1 MVNLEH
7 PDCSVTV
14 CSLKNSDEQCNHF
27 AEYAAKS
34 QALNVAATQ
43 IE

>member
-14 CSLKNSDEQCNHF
+14 CSLKNSDEQCNQF

-34 QALNVAATQ
+34 QALNVAAAQ

>member
-14 CSLKNSDEQCNHF
+14 CSVKNSDEQYNHF
-27 AEYAAKS
+27 AEYAAKF
-34 QALNVAATQ
+34 QALNVAAAQ